1 MTAGGYAVNKPVVL
15 ITGGSRGIGAAA
27 VELFAARGWRVCIG
41 FNNSRDAANAL
52 ERRLTQSGA
61 DVMTFCADVSDSK
74 QAAGLV
80 AACETRFGCVNALIC
95 CAGVA
100 EQRLFTDITDAQWRD
115 MMAVHTDGAFYCCR
129 SALDGMIR
137 RKSGAIVLIS
147 SVWGRVGGSC
157 EVHYSAAK
165 AAVIGMTRA
174 LAKEVAPSGVRVNC
188 VAPGVIDTDMTAG
201 LDSDSRAALAEEIPM
216 GRIGTAA
223 ETAEAIVFLA
233 SSGTG
238 YITGQVLGV
247 DGGFC
252 I

>member
-1 MTAGGYAVNKPVVL
+1 MNKPVVL
-15 ITGGSRGIGAAA
+15 VTGGSRGIGAAA
-27 VELFAARGWRVCIG
+27 AALFAARGWQICIG
-41 FNNSRDAANAL
+41 FNNSRDAAEAL
-52 ERRLTQSGA
+52 ERRLAQSGA
-61 DVMTFCADVSDSK
+61 DVMTFRADVSDSN
-74 QAAGLV
+74 QAAALIT
-80 AACETRFGCVNALIC
+80 ACETRFGRLDALVC
-95 CAGVA
+95 CAGTA

-115 MMAVHTDGAFYCCR
+115 MMAVHADGAFYCCR

-137 RKSGAIVLIS
+137 RKSGAIVLVS

-174 LAKEVAPSGVRVNC
+174 LAKEVAPSGIRVNC
-188 VAPGVIDTDMTAG
+188 VAPGVIDTDMTAN
-201 LDSDSRAALAEEIPM
+201 LDGDSRAALAEEIPM
-216 GRIGTAA
+216 GRTGTAA

-233 SSGTG
+233 SSGAG